1 MMAVENI
8 LAGYDSRAQAED
20 WVKWSKDNHG
30 LSDLLAQA
38 MKAAS
43 IGE

>member
-1 MMAVENI
+1 MIAVENI

-20 WVKWSKDNHG
+20 WVKWAKDNQG
-30 LSDLLAQA
+30 LADLLTKA